1 MKGMCGWIG
10 TKEAIPDTR
19 KITNSLVVSMSG
31 ELKDSVQALY
41 GARDGMAGWSEM
53 GQASCYEIDSLKVVV
68 VGNVHWKS
76 EALNRLSLETSPAA
90 AVANA
95 FSTSSKAFLEE
106 MHGAFCVAIMDEQAD
121 RVLIA
126 IDRLGIYPL
135 CYSLQRENFVFATS
149 TDGVVAHP
157 EISNEI
163 DPQAVFNYLF
173 FHMVP
178 SPGSIYKQVFKLL
191 PGQYAFFQNGKIETD
206 FYWHL
211 KYADSGRSLI
221 SERKE
226 RLKSLLNKAVKK
238 AVIDEKAGAFLSG
251 GTDSSTVAGV
261 LTETLHKPAETFSI
275 GFEADGYDEMEFA
288 RITSR
293 HFGTHPHEYYVTAQD
308 VVDAIPMIA
317 RAYDEP
323 FGNASAV
330 PTYFCAKR
338 AKEQGIRVML
348 AGDGGDE
355 IFGGNARY
363 AKQKIFEAY
372 FMLPALLRD
381 SVLEPIM
388 FGLPGIEHIPPLRK
402 LKSYISQARVPLPDR
417 LESYNF
423 LHRASLD
430 EIFTSEFL
438 EQVNSQVPD
447 ELLRTEYGRT
457 DATAS
462 TNRMLHLDLKFT
474 LADNDLRKVNRMC
487 QLAGVEVQYPLLDEE
502 IVMFAAQLPPA
513 LKVKGLKLRYFFK
526 EALKGFLPKE
536 TLTKSKQGFGL
547 PFGVWMQTYPPLQK
561 LAYDSLKSLRERGYI
576 RPEYIDGLIEQ
587 HRSGHAAYFG
597 VMIWVLMML
606 EQWLQHHQTKAV

>member
-10 TKEAIPDTR
+10 AKEAFPDTR
-19 KITNSLVVSMSG
+19 EITNSLVVSMSG
-31 ELKDSVQALY
+31 GLKDSLQALY
-41 GARDGMAGWSEM
+41 GTRDGLAGWSEM
-53 GQASCYEIDSLKVVV
+53 GQASCYEVDSLKVIVL
-68 VGNVHWKS
+68 GNVHWKS
-76 EALNRLSLETSPAA
+76 EVLNKLSLEISPAA

-95 FSTSSKAFLEE
+95 FSNSGKAFLEE
-106 MHGAFCVAIMDEQAD
+106 MHGAFCVAIIDKLAD
-121 RVLIA
+121 RVLLA

-149 TDGVVAHP
+149 TDGIVAHP
-157 EISNEI
+157 GISKEI

-178 SPGSIYKQVFKLL
+178 SPGSIYKQVYKLL
-191 PGQYAFFQNGKIETD
+191 PGQYALFQNGKVETD

-211 KYADSGRSLI
+211 KYADSGRSLF
-221 SERKE
+221 SERRE
-226 RLKSLLNKAVKK
+226 ILKSLLKKAVKK

-261 LTETLHKPAETFSI
+261 LTDALHKPAETFSI

-308 VVDAIPMIA
+308 VVDAIPIIA

-372 FMLPALLRD
+372 FMLPTLLRD

-388 FGLPGIEHIPPLRK
+388 FGLPGIDHIPPLRK

-417 LESYNF
+417 LEAYNF
-423 LHRASLD
+423 LHRTSLD
-430 EIFTSEFL
+430 EIFTSAFL

-457 DATAS
+457 DAIAP

-502 IVMFAAQLPPA
+502 IVMFAAQLPPD

-576 RPEYIDGLIEQ
+576 RPEYIDDLIEQ